1 MRKLFSIIGI
11 GMVMMFTIFA
21 GNDIAH
27 AEDTEC
33 RGAYGEV
40 TLTGNLIVLDDATC
54 TLNGTNVQGNI
65 TVKSRGTLDAT
76 NIQVTGGIKG
86 ESPRSIRISR
96 SSVGNSV
103 QVRKGGPLPGSPEV
117 VAVDIEF
124 TNVTGDIQLEENVG
138 FVSLVENQISGS
150 VQANKNT
157 GGVKITS
164 NIIGN
169 GLQCQDNNP
178 PPTGSGNVAKQKQAQ
193 CQNL

>member
-1 MRKLFSIIGI
+1 MRKLFSIGI
-11 GMVMMFTIFA
+11 AMMMMFTIFA
-21 GNDIAH
+21 GNHTAH

-65 TVKSRGTLDAT
+65 TVKSRSMLDAT
-76 NIQVTGGIKG
+76 NIQVTGGIQG
-86 ESPRSIRISR
+86 ESPRSIRIST
-96 SSVGNSV
+96 SNIGNSV
-103 QVRKGGPLPGSPEV
+103 QVRKGGPLAGSPEV

-124 TNVTGDIQLEENVG
+124 SNVTGDIQLEELVG
-138 FVSLVENQISGS
+138 FVSLVGNQVSGS
-150 VQANKNT
+150 IQANKNT
-157 GGVKITS
+157 GGVNITD

-178 PPTGSGNVAKQKQAQ
+178 TSNGRW
-193 CQNL
+193 